1 MLISRSIR
9 IRMIR
14 REVMEMSSIFRD
26 VPIVVQNDL
35 DIETLEILWQ
45 YFETWLDE
53 LSISIRDAAT
63 YFFID
68 FAEAR
73 CPYEDI
79 VLPTLGKK
87 TAEINAKKYDKMIAI
102 YNATYNP
109 LENYDRTE
117 ESTHERVPDLTRTES
132 HDTTTTTDTTSNT
145 TSAIHQMAT
154 TTTTPTNYGTTTTR
168 KVSPYDSTGYQNA
181 EQTDSIMS
189 GSQAVA
195 TAYSGNPDTTD
206 ITAGSTVGVTGDIT
220 TSETGTDTTTIS
232 SSIHG
237 NIGVTSSQ
245 QMAEQELALAAKM
258 AIFKIIEQDLAD
270 AVLLKVW

>member
-1 MLISRSIR
+1 
-9 IRMIR
+9 
-14 REVMEMSSIFRD
+14 MSSIFRD
-26 VPIVVQNDL
+26 VPIIVQDDL
-35 DIETLEILWQ
+35 DVDTLEILWQ

-53 LSISIRDAAT
+53 LSISIHDAAM
-63 YFFID
+63 YFLID

-87 TAEINAKKYDKMIAI
+87 AAAINAKKYDKMIAI

-117 ESTHERVPDLTRTES
+117 ESTHERVPELTRTET
-132 HDTTTTTDTTSNT
+132 HDTTTQTDTTSNT
-145 TSAIHQMAT
+145 TSAIHQTAT

-220 TSETGTDTTTIS
+220 TAETGTDTTTIS
-232 SSIHG
+232 SNIHG

-258 AIFKIIEQDLAD
+258 AIFKVIEQDLAD

>member
-1 MLISRSIR
+1 
-9 IRMIR
+9 
-14 REVMEMSSIFRD
+14 MSSIFRD
-26 VPIVVQNDL
+26 VPIVVQDDL
-35 DIETLEILWQ
+35 DVDTLETIWQ

-53 LSISIRDAAT
+53 LSISIHDAAT

-87 TAEINAKKYDKMIAI
+87 TAAINAKKYDKMIAI

-117 ESTHERVPDLTRTES
+117 ESTHERVPELTRTET
-132 HDTTTTTDTTSNT
+132 HDTTTQTDTTSNT
-145 TSAIHQMAT
+145 TSAIHQTAT

-232 SSIHG
+232 SNIHG

-258 AIFKIIEQDLAD
+258 AIFKVIEQDLAD